1 MKYKERRRDVGFIKF
16 SSMFQDDNNTE
27 IKVKSLQRV
36 NVKDID
42 MPNVKTLVKGIKKR
56 LIPVFIFL
64 LIGVL
69 IFPIMVYNDL
79 KSPYEIVTGDGN
91 IVEILVVLGLPLYLF
106 FFYIAKQLILTRSDK
121 YKKAQ
126 YGIVKAK
133 FKLRPY
139 AKSTTKRN
147 YYINALFPESNT
159 FITRVECTKEVYDK
173 LSEGHQVLVIAFDNY
188 QAYAVPSIS
197 IR

>member
-64 LIGVL
+64 LIFVL
-69 IFPIMVYNDL
+69 IFPITVYNDL
-79 KSPYEIVTGDGN
+79 IREADIVDIIGD
-91 IVEILVVLGLPLYLF
+91 ILVLGLPLYLF

-139 AKSTTKRN
+139 AKSTTQRK

>member
-64 LIGVL
+64 LIWIVL

-79 KSPYEIVTGDGN
+79 KSSYEIVTRD
-91 IVEILVVLGLPLYLF
+91 IVEILVLGLPLYLF

-139 AKSTTKRN
+139 GKSTTQRN

>member
-64 LIGVL
+64 LIFVL

-79 KSPYEIVTGDGN
+79 KSSYEIVTRDGN

-159 FITRVECTKEVYDK
+159 LITRVECTKEVYDK

>member
-64 LIGVL
+64 LIFVL

-79 KSPYEIVTGDGN
+79 KSSYEID
-91 IVEILVVLGLPLYLF
+91 IVEITSDILVLGLPLYLF

-133 FKLRPY
+133 FKLRPI

>member
-64 LIGVL
+64 LIFVL

-159 FITRVECTKEVYDK
+159 LITRVECTKEVYDK

>member
-64 LIGVL
+64 LIFVL

-79 KSPYEIVTGDGN
+79 KSSYEIVTRDGD
-91 IVEILVVLGLPLYLF
+91 IVEILVLGLPLYLF

-159 FITRVECTKEVYDK
+159 LITRVECTKEVYDK